1 MPANEEEIL
10 AIRNQIDSLDEQ
22 LVKLLKDRLKLA
34 LHLAQLKHKL
44 QIPIEDRT
52 REKDILDRVA
62 KHADNPEIA
71 KAIQDVYQSIFEVS
85 RDIQKK
91 LHKSRSGTCVIR

>member
-22 LVKLLKDRLKLA
+22 IAKLLKDRLKLA
-34 LHLAQLKHKL
+34 LHLAQTKHKL
-44 QIPIEDRT
+44 QIPIQDRT

-62 KHADNPEIA
+62 KYSDNPEIA
-71 KAIQDVYQSIFEVS
+71 KAIKDVYQSIFEVS

-91 LHKSRSGTCVIR
+91 LPDQNVSTRV